1 MNQIMAIRPYWDA
14 DTNCWVFD
22 DKNYGLVAEPF
33 VLGMS
38 EIIDQFLIDNQGTN
52 GLKPRQAFTML
63 FAKSEMPGTLL
74 RLDKLYEE
82 YGGCWY
88 ERNSGFLRTQPRTLT
103 LSDTIVP
110 FEADVNPTT
119 SDKGWLCAALFH
131 YFDEAP
137 DSIFIS
143 AKRQHWT
150 TE

>member
-1 MNQIMAIRPYWDA
+1 MFNSEPNNTFKSSNAPTPNNQIMAIRPYWDT
-14 DTNCWVFD
+14 DTKCWVFD

-88 ERNSGFLRTQPRTLT
+88 EKHSYTQPRTLT
-103 LSDTIVP
+103 L
-110 FEADVNPTT
+110 ADKTG

-143 AKRQHWT
+143 A